1 MMGWGGTRA
10 RRRVLVPGNPCLK
23 QVFSSLQGPPASI
36 VILPV
41 DEQTRIQENAFQS
54 QRRR

>member
-1 MMGWGGTRA
+1 MMGGTRA
-10 RRRVLVPGNPCLK
+10 RRRVLVLGSPCLK

-36 VILPV
+36 VILPF